1 MSADIGTD
9 PGKTEG
15 AYTLDHLENLELKS
29 TMAFGL
35 ALAVSSIAQLGA
47 ARAQDRPGG
56 GIKTVGCP
64 AMGSRRL
71 PDVRITEA
79 VAVEAGA
86 PPGRIKVAHCKVA
99 GVIGREIRFEVLLPD
114 EWNQR
119 FFMGGGGGFVGAVVN
134 QAAASVNAGFATAG
148 TDTGHQASSPLQA
161 GWALDDLERQ
171 LNFGHLAVHRTAAVA
186 KAIVRAYYG
195 SDATRSYFFGCS
207 RGGGQALMEAQRY
220 PDDFDGIVAAA
231 PAMDWPGIAA
241 AFVKNSQAAFPDPAT
256 LSRSVIT
263 RDNLKLLESRI
274 LAACDANDGVK
285 DGVMED
291 PRDCAFKVA
300 DIPVCADDRP
310 RPECLTRA
318 QRAAIERIYAPT
330 INQDGAIYYGQPFG
344 GEGEVEGWQNWI
356 TGVNE
361 PLLANA
367 EIPSLQWAFGSEF
380 FKYFV
385 FHDPSWDYSR
395 YDLSTWRRDTR
406 LVATFMNATNPDL
419 AGFKSGGRK
428 LLLWH
433 GWSDPALSALATI
446 GYYQQVEA
454 RDPAVRDYFR
464 MFLLPGVL
472 HCGGGPGPDT
482 VDWFT
487 AIADWGERGQ
497 APDRLVATRLD
508 KDGKVTRARALCP
521 YPQRSVYLGTGS
533 TEVAESYACKAP

>member
-1 MSADIGTD
+1 M
-9 PGKTEG
+9 
-15 AYTLDHLENLELKS
+15 KS
-29 TMAFGL
+29 STAFGFAL
-35 ALAVSSIAQLGA
+35 ACAVSSIAGLA
-47 ARAQDRPGG
+47 TARVQDPPGG
-56 GIKTVGCP
+56 GLKSIGCP
-64 AMGSRRL
+64 AMGSLRL
-71 PDVRITEA
+71 PDVGITEA
-79 VAVEAGA
+79 VGVDAGQ
-86 PPGRIKVAHCKVA
+86 PPVGSFKKAHCKVA

-114 EWNQR
+114 DWNQR

-134 QAAASVNAGFATAG
+134 DAAASVNAGFATAG
-148 TDTGHQASSPLQA
+148 TDTGHQGTPLQA

-318 QRAAIERIYAPT
+318 QCAAIERIYAPT

-367 EIPSLQWAFGSEF
+367 KIPSLQWAFGSEF

-487 AIADWGERGQ
+487 AIADWVERGQ